1 MGCGTQI
8 VPNFNE
14 YNKMYT
20 KDNKNPALEMKMSQ
34 LMSRSVPKKL
44 KKQPSKT
51 LFHGTSKGM
60 FNSFKLS
67 DNTSSGKLI
76 GSYFTDNYKDSQSWS
91 NSYGNY
97 PNNGPRLIKAKASLN
112 KSASPTDLNNAIE
125 ELGGYTNGSYNVKD
139 VTELLIK
146 KGFDSYVSTGYEK
159 DSDGL
164 AETIIFDPTK
174 VKILDNNYKPS
185 K

>member
-20 KDNKNPALEMKMSQ
+20 KDNKNPALEMKMNQ
-34 LMSRSVPKKL
+34 LLIKAD

-51 LFHGTSKGM
+51 LFHGTSKGV

-76 GSYFTDNYKDSQSWS
+76 GSYFKDNYKDSQSWS
-91 NSYGNY
+91 NSYENY
-97 PNNGPRLIKAKASLN
+97 SDNGPRVIKARASLN

-125 ELGGYTNGSYNVKD
+125 ELGGYTNDSYNVKD